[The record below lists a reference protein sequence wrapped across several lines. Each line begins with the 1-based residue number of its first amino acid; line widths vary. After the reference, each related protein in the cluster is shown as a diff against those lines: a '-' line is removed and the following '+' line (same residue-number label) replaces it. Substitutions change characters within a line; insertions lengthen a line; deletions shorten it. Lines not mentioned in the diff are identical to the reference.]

1 MSSATPPSPAAAASD
16 VVFDQLWA
24 ANHTAL
30 HDQDY
35 ETACHALQAALARAR
50 FLRDEVRV
58 IRVGREATRQH
69 DFLFGQPRHGSTLV
83 WPQDLHPA
91 KRHAIETVY
100 TSIVAQ
106 VPVILEYLQHAK
118 HGS

>member
-1 MSSATPPSPAAAASD
+1 MSSATPPPPPAAAASD

-30 HDQDY
+30 HDQDF
-35 ETACHALQAALARAR
+35 ETACHALQATLARAR
-50 FLRDEVRV
+50 FLRDEGRV

-69 DFLFGQPRHGSTLV
+69 DFLFGQLRHGSTLI

-91 KRHAIETVY
+91 KRHAIQTVY
-100 TSIVAQ
+100 TSIQAQ
-106 VPVILEYLQHAK
+106 VPVILEYLQH
-118 HGS
+118 GQ